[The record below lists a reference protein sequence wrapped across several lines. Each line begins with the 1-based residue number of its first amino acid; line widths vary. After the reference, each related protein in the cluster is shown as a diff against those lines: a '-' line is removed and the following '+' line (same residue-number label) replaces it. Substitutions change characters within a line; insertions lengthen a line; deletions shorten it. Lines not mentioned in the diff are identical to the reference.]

1 MAAKKNASSE
11 AKKETKD
18 FLEFEYEGKTFDYEG
33 RIYPKKEGKG
43 NVVSKHGMSITLNK
57 NFTIKGC
64 NIVETAD
71 SFFISW
77 PQYSAG
83 DAFKSY
89 IYIDKVLND
98 EIDKLTQAIADILIS
113 NPEF

>member
-1 MAAKKNASSE
+1 MAAKKGSAAS
-11 AKKETKD
+11 KETGKE
-18 FLEFEYEGKTFDYEG
+18 FLEFEFEGKTFDYTG

-57 NFTIKGC
+57 NFTIKNC

-89 IYIDKVLND
+89 IYVDEVLND
-98 EIDKLTQAIADILIS
+98 EIDKLTQAIADLLIS

>member
-43 NVVSKHGMSITLNK
+43 NVVSM
-57 NFTIKGC
+57 
-64 NIVETAD
+64 V
-71 SFFISW
+71 
-77 PQYSAG
+77 
-83 DAFKSY
+83 
-89 IYIDKVLND
+89 
-98 EIDKLTQAIADILIS
+98 
-113 NPEF
+113 

>member
-1 MAAKKNASSE
+1 MAAKKGSTAS
-11 AKKETKD
+11 KETGKE
-18 FLEFEYEGKTFDYEG
+18 FLEFEYEGKTFDYTG

-57 NFTIKGC
+57 NFTI

-89 IYIDKVLND
+89 IYVDKVLND
-98 EIDKLTQAIADILIS
+98 EIDKLTQAIADLLIS

>member
-11 AKKETKD
+11 AKKETKA
-18 FLEFEYEGKTFDYEG
+18 FLKFSYKGKTFDYEG

-43 NVVSKHGMSITLNK
+43 KVVSKHGMSITLNK

-77 PQYSAG
+77 PQYSSG
-83 DAFKSY
+83 DALKSY

>member
-1 MAAKKNASSE
+1 MAAKKGSTAS
-11 AKKETKD
+11 KETSKE
-18 FLEFEYEGKTFDYEG
+18 FLEFKYEGKTFDYEG

>member
-1 MAAKKNASSE
+1 MAAKKNAASEE
-11 AKKETKD
+11 AKKE
-18 FLEFEYEGKTFDYEG
+18 FLEFEFEGKTFDYKG

-43 NVVSKHGMSITLNK
+43 KVVSRHGLSITLND

-64 NIVETAD
+64 SIVETAD

-83 DAFKSY
+83 DAMKAY
-89 IYIDKVLND
+89 IYVDKAMND
-98 EIDKLTQAIADILIS
+98 EVDKLTAAIADILVANS
-113 NPEF
+113 KF